1 MNATLV
7 SEPSYTPTFEEVL
20 ASIYENLLYL
30 EISPKL
36 RLVGTAAD
44 IETAKANGELGLI
57 FGLQS
62 ASCIEQD
69 RKRVRLLHKLGL
81 RILQLTYMERNY
93 IGDGCLEPE
102 NRGLTHFGIQVV
114 RDCNR
119 VGMLIDCSHVGI
131 RTTLDAAAHSAQPI
145 VISHTAVRAIAD
157 NPRCVTDE
165 KMKAVSSPGGV
176 VGITPDARSEER
188 RVGQECVRA
197 CNSRSC
203 PEHDKKHTLRRHTK

>member
-1 MNATLV
+1 MVIDGLGGAVGHPAPHVAEGTYGEKLVGYGGTAMNATLV
-7 SEPSYTPTFEEVL
+7 SAPSYTPTFDEVL

-44 IETAKANGELGLI
+44 IETAKANGEPGLI

-93 IGDGCLEPE
+93 I
-102 NRGLTHFGIQVV
+102 
-114 RDCNR
+114 
-119 VGMLIDCSHVGI
+119 
-131 RTTLDAAAHSAQPI
+131 
-145 VISHTAVRAIAD
+145 
-157 NPRCVTDE
+157 
-165 KMKAVSSPGGV
+165 
-176 VGITPDARSEER
+176 
-188 RVGQECVRA
+188 
-197 CNSRSC
+197 
-203 PEHDKKHTLRRHTK
+203 